1 MDSDDHEKI
10 TNTLAFWTIFLW
22 KEDRKKV
29 VLKQQQQQPTEMRK
43 KKIQHSKWED
53 IVDIPAGDRRIY
65 SATNAH
71 MWIV

>member
-1 MDSDDHEKI
+1 
-10 TNTLAFWTIFLW
+10 
-22 KEDRKKV
+22 
-29 VLKQQQQQPTEMRK
+29 MRK

-65 SATNAH
+65 SATNAQ